1 MSSGG
6 STANIHPSNP
16 RLEAIATRLEAI
28 PYFWGY
34 YKGPSMALQYQ
45 DWAVRLVSFDQFP
58 VAKSYRNRHPALT
71 GSTQTW
77 MDIPVTT
84 P

>member
-45 DWAVRLVSFDQFP
+45 DWAVRLVSFDQFDRLNCGAGDCFNP
-58 VAKSYRNRHPALT
+58 PLLSL
-71 GSTQTW
+71 
-77 MDIPVTT
+77 IVTVT
-84 P
+84 PH